1 MANFTAADVKR
12 LREQT
17 GAGMMDCKNALQEA
31 SGDLEAAVE
40 LLRLKGAKD
49 VNKRATRTA
58 ANGLVTAELD
68 GTRAGVLVELNC
80 ETDFV
85 AKTDLFQQVAAEIAA
100 AALRAEVT
108 DRPSLL
114 TAEARPGTTV
124 QQLIE
129 EAGAS
134 LKEKLELGRFAR
146 FEGGYVA
153 SYLHRSDA
161 ALPPTLGVL
170 VQLDQD
176 NAEVAKDLAQQVAAM
191 RPLYT
196 VREDV
201 PADVVEKERRIA
213 EQITR
218 DEGKPEQAIGK
229 IVEGRLNA
237 YFKDVVLTEQA
248 FVKDPK
254 TTIKQVLAGSWCQRD
269 RLRQVPGRP
278 GLRPHLM
285 PDSGLAGV
293 LHPSWRRVVLKL
305 SGGLFAGNEPLG
317 ISPDVVAHLA
327 AEIIAA
333 VKDGVQVAAVVG
345 GGNMFRGAALA
356 ERGIDRARADYMG
369 MLSTVINCLALQDVL
384 EKMGVETRVQ
394 TAITMGQVAEPYI
407 PRRAIRH
414 LEKGRVVI
422 FGAGLGAPYFSTD
435 TAAAQ
440 RALEIGADAVLKGTK
455 VNGVYDADPHT
466 TPDAA
471 RFNRLDYSEYLS
483 RGLKVMD
490 TTAVSLCMDNGL
502 PIVVFALMGE
512 GNVVRAIRGE
522 EVGTL
527 ICHKD
532 GQDADSEGEDREYR
546 EDHAD

>member
-40 LLRLKGAKD
+40 LLRVKGAKD

-58 ANGLVTAELD
+58 ANGLVAAELD

-100 AALRAEVT
+100 AALKAEVT

-114 TAEARPGTTV
+114 TTEARPGTTV

-170 VQLDQD
+170 VQLDKD
-176 NAEVAKDLAQQVAAM
+176 NAEVAKDLAQQIAAM
-191 RPLYT
+191 RPLYV
-196 VREDV
+196 VRDDV

-254 TTIKQVLAGSWCQRD
+254 TTIKQVLAGS
-269 RLRQVPGRP
+269 
-278 GLRPHLM
+278 
-285 PDSGLAGV
+285 GV
-293 LHPSWRRVVLKL
+293 SVT
-305 SGGLFAGNEPLG
+305 GF
-317 ISPDVVAHLA
+317 
-327 AEIIAA
+327 
-333 VKDGVQVAAVVG
+333 
-345 GGNMFRGAALA
+345 
-356 ERGIDRARADYMG
+356 
-369 MLSTVINCLALQDVL
+369 
-384 EKMGVETRVQ
+384 
-394 TAITMGQVAEPYI
+394 
-407 PRRAIRH
+407 
-414 LEKGRVVI
+414 
-422 FGAGLGAPYFSTD
+422 
-435 TAAAQ
+435 
-440 RALEIGADAVLKGTK
+440 
-455 VNGVYDADPHT
+455 
-466 TPDAA
+466 A
-471 RFNRLDYSEYLS
+471 RFQ
-483 RGLKVMD
+483 
-490 TTAVSLCMDNGL
+490 
-502 PIVVFALMGE
+502 
-512 GNVVRAIRGE
+512 
-522 EVGTL
+522 VG
-527 ICHKD
+527 
-532 GQDADSEGEDREYR
+532 QA
-546 EDHAD
+546 